1 VAPLPRI
8 SFRRLVV
15 GLLLQAALLAGL
27 YLYFRKI
34 FPDSIQ
40 QINNAFLVAAFFAVL
55 VAAFFAFQFSFA
67 GAGRLVA
74 LERDLERK
82 ADQLSSAADRLQALL
97 ENFHFGVVLVNTDGE
112 VLLANRALQELFAL
126 SSGESQAASLPALLR
141 HYQFVDLWRR
151 AAQTTVTL
159 SLTAEV
165 PQSKRYVRAS
175 VYPLSGNL
183 AGHSLLIFEDVTELR
198 RLETVRRDFVSNVSH
213 ELRTPLTSLKA
224 LTESLRSGALEEPET
239 AKRFLGH
246 IETEV
251 DALSELVSELLE
263 LARIES
269 QRSPVQRE
277 PSDPCQIL
285 ERGSERLRLQAERA
299 GLSLNVVCNPGLPLI
314 LADPPRLE
322 QVLVNLIHNAVKFTP
337 KGGMIEVTAARK
349 NGAVEFSVRDSG
361 VGISEDDIARVFE
374 RFYKTDPARNKSGTG
389 LGLAIARH
397 LVEAH
402 DGQIGLE
409 SKENQGSRFWFTI
422 PTANRP
428 TAHSQ

>member
-8 SFRRLVV
+8 SFRRLAG
-15 GLLLQAALLAGL
+15 GLLLQGVLLGGL
-27 YLYFRKI
+27 YFYFRSL
-34 FPDSIQ
+34 FSDSIEQ
-40 QINNAFLVAAFFAVL
+40 LNNAFLVAAFFAVL
-55 VAAFFAFQFSFA
+55 VAAFFSFRFSFE
-67 GAGRLVA
+67 GARRLVT
-74 LERDLERK
+74 LERDLEDK
-82 ADQLSSAADRLQALL
+82 DDQLTGQADRLQALL
-97 ENFHFGVVLVNTDGE
+97 ENFNFGVVLVNENGG
-112 VLLANRALQELFAL
+112 VLLTNRALQDLFAL
-126 SSGESQAASLPALLR
+126 SPGEAQATSLPALLR

-151 AAQTTVTL
+151 AIQSAITL

-175 VYPLSGNL
+175 VYPLKVNL
-183 AGHSLLIFEDVTELR
+183 AGHSLIIFEDVTELR

-285 ERGSERLRLQAERA
+285 ERGAERLRLQAERA
-299 GLSLNVVCNPGLPLI
+299 GLSLNVICEPGLPLI

-337 KGGMIEVTAARK
+337 KGGKIDVAAKRK
-349 NGAVEFSVRDSG
+349 DGAVEFSVKDSG

-402 DGQIGLE
+402 EGQIGLD
-409 SKENQGSRFWFTI
+409 SKEGQGSRFWFTI
-422 PTANRP
+422 PIT
-428 TAHSQ
+428 T